1 MTQFQSLQNIEDLL
15 MHYAIEGIS
24 GSALFWIFSSQ
35 AIELSLSTVICR
47 GLMNKIVYMITE
59 ELRAAILPIIFFFAV
74 FHLMAITKT
83 LILEGVQNHSNR
95 RFNEPI
101 FLLRGPRSPR
111 RSVIH

>member
-74 FHLMAITKT
+74 FHLVAITKA
-83 LILEGVQNHSNR
+83 LILEGYRITPTGALMSQL
-95 RFNEPI
+95 FCC
-101 FLLRGPRSPR
+101 
-111 RSVIH
+111 SVLDHLGVA